1 MNSNNKFKAFLES
14 MSGYDYKLIKTIKSA
29 YNMIYESTGNP
40 KSTKTDYKLNDYYQI
55 DSVDP
60 ELIKTVLE
68 YTPEILPLL
77 QQKNISLDS
86 IHNINVYIGLDDV
99 NGEGYNRG
107 TRGSWDEQ
115 PEGSYFDDIIV
126 DINGITV
133 TIGTGDD
140 EIQLETSNESN
151 PNLYE
156 WANSIIAE
164 DEDVHNDLINNYEE
178 DMDDDRSDYEADE
191 RESRWERDLDRY

>member
-40 KSTKTDYKLNDYYQI
+40 KSTKTDYKLSDYYQI

-99 NGEGYNRG
+99 KGEGYNRG
-107 TRGSWDEQ
+107 TGGSWDEP

-133 TIGTGDD
+133 TVATDGD
-140 EIQLETSNESN
+140 EIQIEASNESN
-151 PNLYE
+151 PDLYE
-156 WANSIIAE
+156 WANSTIAE
-164 DEDVHNDLINNYEE
+164 DDDVHSELINNADE
-178 DMDDDRSDYEADE
+178 DMANDRADYEADE